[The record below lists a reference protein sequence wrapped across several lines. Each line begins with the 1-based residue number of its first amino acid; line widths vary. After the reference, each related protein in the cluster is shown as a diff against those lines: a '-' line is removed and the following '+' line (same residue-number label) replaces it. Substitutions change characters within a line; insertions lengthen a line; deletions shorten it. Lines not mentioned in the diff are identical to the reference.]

1 MEINKNSIVSNICGI
16 KSNIKLFELCEY
28 LGISDE
34 IDDVVE
40 HLNDNE
46 QFDIYGEWY
55 LDNYDEIELTINLQF
70 DDGVTE
76 VFEKIFGEKYL
87 MMVSTRYS
95 YTCHNDNNHDNH
107 CIEWISN
114 ITKGN
119 FVESV
124 IEDDGQVIKEV
135 ITKNHYEDEVLEINE
150 SNFLSTEEETQVK
163 KYDDDDE
170 NYERYLD
177 AKYCHYFI
185 KKSEFNSDKWW
196 LGWTCQEI

>member
-1 MEINKNSIVSNICGI
+1 MEINENSIVSNICGV

-40 HLNDNE
+40 YLNDNE

-107 CIEWISN
+107 CIEWISD

-163 KYDDDDE
+163 KYDDDNE

-196 LGWTCQEI
+196 LGWTCQGI

>member
-1 MEINKNSIVSNICGI
+1 MEINENSIVSNICGV

-40 HLNDNE
+40 YLNDNE

-107 CIEWISN
+107 CIEWISD

-170 NYERYLD
+170 NYERYYD

-196 LGWTCQEI
+196 LGWTCQGI